1 MRNSGHNHGSGVR
14 QCCHLIQQPEG
25 EKKNETIHIKYLK
38 SFYIITEH
46 NIRNSPLTFFSLQF
60 EPWWVDGFSNC
71 RSAAWFLIG
80 FLVQQLSPVSDAR
93 CSHMKQKGSLKGHL
107 ERTLPQPKPSSHEH
121 FLCRALDLA
130 SLELTEA
137 CVFWDKRHTPPCPAG
152 SCSFNL
158 LLGTQRLVLWGQ
170 RYNIARAYV
179 LMPENREHL

>member
-14 QCCHLIQQPEG
+14 RCCHLIQQPEG

-107 ERTLPQPKPSSHEH
+107 ERTLPQPKPSSHKH
-121 FLCRALDLA
+121 FLCRALELA
-130 SLELTEA
+130 ILTWLALNSQRPVSSGIKGIHPHALLEVVPLT
-137 CVFWDKRHTPPCPAG
+137 CFWAHRGLYSGVKGTT
-152 SCSFNL
+152 L
-158 LLGTQRLVLWGQ
+158 LE
-170 RYNIARAYV
+170 Y
-179 LMPENREHL
+179 MF